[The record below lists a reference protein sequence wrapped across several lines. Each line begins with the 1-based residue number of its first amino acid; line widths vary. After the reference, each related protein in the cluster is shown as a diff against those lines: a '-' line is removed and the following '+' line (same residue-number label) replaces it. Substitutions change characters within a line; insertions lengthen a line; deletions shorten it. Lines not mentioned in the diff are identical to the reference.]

1 MMQEVGSTVGCP
13 QRRLARIAEGRYVPR
28 MSFALSRKDR
38 EAFLAGTHVA
48 VVSVTEAGRGPLTVP
63 VWYRY
68 QPGGEVRIITSG
80 ATRKIGLL
88 RAAGRM
94 SLCVQ
99 DEAPPF
105 RYVSVEGP
113 VTIEK
118 PGSDA
123 DVREM
128 AHRYAG
134 KPAGDRYLDLTKDE
148 RAHEVVI
155 CLRPE
160 RWYSADFS
168 SMFPA

>member
-1 MMQEVGSTVGCP
+1 
-13 QRRLARIAEGRYVPR
+13 

-48 VVSVTEAGRGPLTVP
+48 VVSVADPGRGPLTVP
-63 VWYRY
+63 VWYHY

-80 ATRKIGLL
+80 ATRKVGLL

-99 DEAPPF
+99 EEAPPF

-118 PGSDA
+118 PESDA
-123 DVREM
+123 AMREM

-134 KPAGDRYLDLTKDE
+134 LQAGNRYLELTKGDR
-148 RAHEVVI
+148 ANEVVI
-155 CLRPE
+155 RMRPE
-160 RWYSADFS
+160 RWYSAEFS
-168 SMFPA
+168 SVFMG

>member
-1 MMQEVGSTVGCP
+1 RTCGFPRCRSRSRSRCTWCARMDRRAGRRPTGRASGTSRRGSGHSDRDEVHDAGSRVDGGLP
-13 QRRLARIAEGRYVPR
+13 QRRLARIAGGRYVPR

-99 DEAPPF
+99 EEAPPF

-113 VTIEK
+113 VTIQKSE
-118 PGSDA
+118 SDA
-123 DVREM
+123 
-128 AHRYAG
+128 
-134 KPAGDRYLDLTKDE
+134 
-148 RAHEVVI
+148 
-155 CLRPE
+155 
-160 RWYSADFS
+160 
-168 SMFPA
+168 